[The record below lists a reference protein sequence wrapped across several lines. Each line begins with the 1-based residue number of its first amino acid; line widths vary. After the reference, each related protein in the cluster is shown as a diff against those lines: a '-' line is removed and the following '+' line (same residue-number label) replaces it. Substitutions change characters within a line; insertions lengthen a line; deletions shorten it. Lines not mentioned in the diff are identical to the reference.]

1 MLSAPSRTTPLPNCC
16 TRGRVYNGKTQVF
29 TGFSSRMLKAFPGFF
44 LQLTLRKEK
53 ETKGRNEQKEPGGI
67 LGKVSTCFTF
77 RKAHSRGA
85 ERVWPW
91 ILLPPQE
98 NQEVR
103 GESHRR
109 PLEETKGVPRRP
121 SPNKTEC
128 QGDLGALS
136 SSHFNKTQRQRQNCL
151 ETASGEGSS

>member
-1 MLSAPSRTTPLPNCC
+1 
-16 TRGRVYNGKTQVF
+16 
-29 TGFSSRMLKAFPGFF
+29 MLKAFPGFF

-109 PLEETKGVPRRP
+109 PL
-121 SPNKTEC
+121 
-128 QGDLGALS
+128 
-136 SSHFNKTQRQRQNCL
+136 
-151 ETASGEGSS
+151 